1 MRFAHSM
8 TRSSIFATKRLK
20 RWLPMIRMSPGM
32 GVASKLTSAGS
43 IVMSREVTAA
53 MHAAG
58 HPRTVAV
65 PAPVSGVHVVS
76 YDGGPVG

>member
-1 MRFAHSM
+1 MISVSNASRTIDDPSKNRRG
-8 TRSSIFATKRLK
+8 TSSDLSSDHA
-20 RWLPMIRMSPGM
+20 
-32 GVASKLTSAGS
+32 
-43 IVMSREVTAA
+43 REVTAA